1 MSTYSQELAAFASEA
16 FAAGVGERRTADQ
29 VGRVLDIIG
38 NAIAAVREEPSV
50 IVMDA
55 VSHSAGAGRSL
66 AIGTQRRMSAR
77 SASLINGTLAHALDF
92 DDTHLPSVLHPSA
105 SVVPAALA
113 IADRQG
119 SSGAELLAAVAI
131 GNEITCRLGMA
142 AYDPELNNSVFF
154 EKGLHATS
162 ICGTFGAAVAAAL
175 LLGCDADGIADAM
188 GIAASM
194 GAGLIEAN
202 RTGGSVK
209 RLHCGWAA
217 HGGVT
222 AAMLAANGMTG
233 PPTVLEGRFG
243 FFTALTDGYC
253 DKDALVGDLGSR
265 WEIDRLF
272 YKPYPANHFTH
283 AGIDCARHL
292 RAAGVRS
299 EDVVGIRLG
308 VPGPVLRTIAEPPE
322 QKAAPETPYYAK
334 FSGPYTVASA
344 LVGGG
349 GLGVGAADFT
359 EETVAD
365 AERLRLA
372 ALVECYAD
380 EHATSIFPH
389 QFPAVLTLTLS
400 DGTTVDHRVDHNRGG
415 PENPLSI
422 DELMLKFELNASGS
436 ASTSLV
442 EEIERAVKQLEAA
455 ESIAPLTDALE
466 RVTRV

>member
-1 MSTYSQELAAFASEA
+1 MTTYSQQLAEFAFES
-16 FAAGVGERRTADQ
+16 FTSGIGDRRLDDQ
-29 VGRVLDIIG
+29 VGRVLDIVG
-38 NAIAAVREEPSV
+38 NAIAAVNEEPAV

-66 AIGTQRRMSAR
+66 AIGTKRRMSAR

-113 IADRQG
+113 VADRQG
-119 SSGAELLAAVAI
+119 SSGADLLKAVAI
-131 GNEITCRLGMA
+131 GNEVTCRLGMA

-175 LLGCDADGIADAM
+175 LLGCEADGLADAM

-243 FFTALTDGYC
+243 FFTALTDGFI

-299 EDVVGIRLG
+299 DEVVGIRLG
-308 VPGPVLRTIAEPPE
+308 VPGPVLRTIAEPAD

-344 LVGGG
+344 LVGGS

-359 EETVAD
+359 DDSVSN

-372 ALVECYAD
+372 ALVECHAD
-380 EHATSIFPH
+380 EHATEIFPH
-389 QFPAVLTLTLS
+389 QFPAVLSLTLA
-400 DGTTVDHRVDHNRGG
+400 DGSTVEHRVDHNRGG
-415 PENPLSI
+415 PENPLSM
-422 DELMLKFELNASGS
+422 DELMLKFELNASAA
-436 ASTSLV
+436 ASTGLV
-442 EEIERAVKQLEAA
+442 EGIERAVRQLRDAP
-455 ESIAPLTDALE
+455 SIYALTGALE
-466 RVTRV
+466 EVSRA